1 MDITQF
7 LLLTLHC
14 GTFSKTGKN
23 KGIFLFVYKIL
34 IIDFVRTDNFI
45 SYKLK

>member
-7 LLLTLHC
+7 LLRTLHC
-14 GTFSKTGKN
+14 GTFSYIGKN
-23 KGIFLFVYKIL
+23 KGIFLFVYKLL

-45 SYKLK
+45 SYKLI